1 MGLNKQKGNM
11 YGFVTHTW
19 NAIKG
24 KCPIDCSYCYM
35 KKWGNLKAP
44 RLDESE
50 FKTDLGS
57 GNFIFVGSSI
67 DMWHKD
73 IPEEWI
79 IKTLEHIWKYPDNK
93 YLFQSKDPDR
103 FIYWLANYHILF
115 RNNIIFATT
124 IETNRDTG
132 YISIAPAPIY
142 RARGMHELSILKWK
156 TMVTIE
162 PVLDFDLD
170 GFIALLKYTKADQI
184 NIGAVTGGHKLPEPS
199 KEKLQTLIEALKPHL
214 KSNIKRLL

>member
-1 MGLNKQKGNM
+1 M

-24 KCPIDCSYCYM
+24 KCPFDCSYCYM

-67 DMWHKD
+67 DMWHPD
-73 IPEEWI
+73 ISKLGMLTIW
-79 IKTLEHIWKYPDNK
+79 EHLKKYPKNK
-93 YLFQSKDPDR
+93 YLFQSKDPWQFESWMHTWPDY
-103 FIYWLANYHILF
+103 FEGIDAV
-115 RNNIIFATT
+115 FATT
-124 IETNRDTG
+124 IETNRNYYDISNAPPPSERADTIKGFKEDWG
-132 YISIAPAPIY
+132 YPI
-142 RARGMHELSILKWK
+142 MI
-156 TMVTIE
+156 TVE

-170 GFIALLKYTKADQI
+170 EFVALLKSTNADQI
-184 NIGAVTGGHKLPEPS
+184 NIGAVTGGYKLPEPS
-199 KEKLQTLIEALKPHL
+199 KEKLQALIGAIMPHL
-214 KSNIKRLL
+214 KSNIKRLM